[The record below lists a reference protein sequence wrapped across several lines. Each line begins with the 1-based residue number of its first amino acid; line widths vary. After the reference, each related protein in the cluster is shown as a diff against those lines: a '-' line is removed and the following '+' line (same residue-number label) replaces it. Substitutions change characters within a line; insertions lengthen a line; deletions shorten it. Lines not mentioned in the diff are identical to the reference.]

1 MGGIPKSQCQRCAR
15 RSYAVSNVLV
25 AGYLLTNSYTISMD
39 RIKIQNPKADIV
51 PEFQGKITLMES
63 CTPVNG
69 QKYAVR

>member
-1 MGGIPKSQCQRCAR
+1 MPTVCE
-15 RSYAVSNVLV
+15 
-25 AGYLLTNSYTISMD
+25 T
-39 RIKIQNPKADIV
+39 NPKADIV